1 MEIFKLVIRSLEHGY
16 AYKKWR
22 KGKHKSYEDHS
33 FRNQDLLLDVE
44 STEDFQVMPVYC
56 FQCFDRIAC
65 RNEKIANGKRPSCN
79 KMSDI
84 EQHYGS
90 AMVILKKK
98 KRFSQVRFFMDNLKK
113 LFKVDDITDS
123 NKLLQQ
129 LKTQVPVTY
138 GGRCTNTD
146 YSAHIC
152 YFK

>member
-1 MEIFKLVIRSLEHGY
+1 MEIFKLG
-16 AYKKWR
+16 
-22 KGKHKSYEDHS
+22 
-33 FRNQDLLLDVE
+33 
-44 STEDFQVMPVYC
+44 
-56 FQCFDRIAC
+56 

-98 KRFSQVRFFMDNLKK
+98 TVRFFMDNLKK

-138 GGRCTNTD
+138 RGRCANT
-146 YSAHIC
+146 
-152 YFK
+152 